1 MDMKRFQVCRRLLP
15 FLVAGM
21 IPAVTATVGAQ
32 EAQITLPVCSGAAVA
47 RNAVCEVRLTAS
59 VAYANPYRNA
69 AAQVS
74 LVFSNTS
81 GATQRVSGFWDG
93 SVEAGTGKTKMTVR
107 FTPMSTGVWT
117 YVSTSQDLGLN
128 NRTGSFTVVGSG
140 RGFLRRN
147 ANRPEQFV
155 FDNNVKM
162 FMWGQTYYNVVTTAR
177 AGGPWKNAIDQSAA
191 NKLNKV
197 RLLVFPFQ
205 KRDEPGEC
213 GDSLAPYPDSKP
225 FTDANHTVLDIQH
238 WRRLDEVVHYLS
250 SKQMIAD
257 LILFSTNCPSYSPL
271 GSVEDER
278 YLRYVLARYAAFPN
292 VIWCLTNE
300 WQFAPDGTCSLPSPH
315 PKSYW
320 ENLGSIVRSE
330 DPWINDSAG
339 TRQRPLS
346 IHQRTQH
353 TFDFLTSA
361 WPTHAV
367 LQDGVR
373 NGRFEAPKF
382 TNGDQ
387 WGNYGIRTN
396 LGFGMPV
403 VNDEYGYL
411 GEKGGT
417 SGCNCTFDRDQHRR
431 TIWGIALAGGYGS
444 VGDARKSM
452 VNGVG
457 VECTQPYLSS
467 TWMSAPEYG
476 DISRLQTYFSL
487 VTDWWKLK
495 SDTLVSSTPRVYV
508 MSEPGVRYLAYSA
521 VGGNLSLNLAPLPAG
536 GVYKVSRYN
545 PSSGAECALP
555 NRAGGAQ
562 SLTLAA
568 GDWVLRIE
576 TTGPA
581 LSNCP

>member
-1 MDMKRFQVCRRLLP
+1 MDRKHCQSGRGSLRIIAAVL
-15 FLVAGM
+15 FLA
-21 IPAVTATVGAQ
+21 IAASADAQ
-32 EAQITLPVCSGAAVA
+32 EAQITLPSCSGSAVA
-47 RNAVCEVRLTAS
+47 KNEVCEVRLTAS
-59 VAYANPYRNA
+59 AAYANPYRNA

-74 LVFSNTS
+74 LVFSGPS
-81 GATQRVSGFWDG
+81 GAAQRVQGFWEG

-107 FTPMSTGVWT
+107 FTPMSTGVWS
-117 YVSTSQDLGLN
+117 YASTSQDPGLN
-128 NRTGSFTVVGSG
+128 NKTGSFTVIGSG

-162 FMWGQTYYNVVTTAR
+162 FMWGQTYYNLVSTAR
-177 AGGPWKNAIDQSAA
+177 GGGPWKAAIDQSAA
-191 NKLNKV
+191 SKLNKV

-205 KRDEPGEC
+205 KRDEAGEC
-213 GDSLAPYPDSKP
+213 GAAQAPYPDSKP

-238 WRRLDEVVHYLS
+238 WRRLDEVVHHLN
-250 SKQMIAD
+250 SKLMVAD
-257 LILFSTNCPSYSPL
+257 LIVFSTNCPSYSPL
-271 GSVEDER
+271 GNVEDER

-300 WQFAPDGTCSLPSPH
+300 WQFAPDGACSLPSPH

-320 ENLGSIVRSE
+320 ENLGNIVRNE
-330 DPWINDSAG
+330 DPWMNDSSGA
-339 TRQRPLS
+339 RQRPLS

-353 TFDFLTSA
+353 TFDFLSSV

-373 NGRFEAPKF
+373 NGRFEAPTF
-382 TNGDQ
+382 ANGDE
-387 WGNYGIRTN
+387 WGNYSIRKN
-396 LGFGMPV
+396 LGSGMPV

-411 GEKGGT
+411 GEKGGAY
-417 SGCNCTFDRDQHRR
+417 DRDQHRR

-444 VGDARKSM
+444 AGDARKDV
-452 VNGVG
+452 VNGSA

-467 TWMSAPEYG
+467 VWKSAPEYG
-476 DISRLQTYFSL
+476 DLSRLQTYFPL

-495 SDTLVSSTPRVYV
+495 SDISVSSSPRVYV
-508 MSEPGVRYLAYSA
+508 MSEPGVRYLVYSA
-521 VGGNLSLNLAPLPAG
+521 TGGSLTLNLAQLPAG
-536 GVYKVSRYN
+536 NTYKVSRYN
-545 PSSGAECALP
+545 PSSGSECALM

-562 SLTLAA
+562 SFTLTS

-581 LSNCP
+581 LANCS